1 MAWGVEAGSV
11 VCCRGI
17 EGRECG
23 DPAGYFPVI
32 KPVWNI
38 FVDEVG
44 VGHGMAGA
52 AIAMPLAECRG
63 VVAEVFCDVIQAE
76 ETGVLQGEVGRVRC
90 FGRILRSGVFGCV
103 VWGVLGWV
111 WGGAG
116 GECCLGEGL
125 DDLLGEGEDFV
136 DPGLDDIAVP

>member
-1 MAWGVEAGSV
+1 
-11 VCCRGI
+11 
-17 EGRECG
+17 
-23 DPAGYFPVI
+23 
-32 KPVWNI
+32 
-38 FVDEVG
+38 
-44 VGHGMAGA
+44 MAGA